1 MQFSRVITAD
11 HILLL
16 FFCSFGHLYLTHTA
30 VFFTTEFVF
39 TPLDPMTYK
48 GILHFYHNISDAK
61 AQNLSPVFLR
71 LCNAR
76 PSSAQA
82 Q

>member
-1 MQFSRVITAD
+1 MQFSRVLTAD

-16 FFCSFGHLYLTHTA
+16 FFCSFDHLYLTQ
-30 VFFTTEFVF
+30 EFVF